1 MNLLIKC
8 KINRCDKSFFLILS
22 AFISIRFMRLV
33 FLVLFVFVCFVS
45 NAQIISMEER
55 KSADGKNKLQ
65 GDIDL
70 SLNFTHNNQDIIQT
84 GNKLKLQYRDSL
96 NTYLFSSSISF
107 NSVDGVRSINMGSFG
122 VMYNYK
128 VPDKVISAEGIYQ
141 YEYNRIKKLKHRN
154 ILGGGPR
161 FKIAEKESFKLSLVT
176 YTIYLNELYERSDN
190 KENKKSLVKFS
201 SMLSLYV
208 KLSENANFK
217 HSTYYEPDYSD
228 PTDYRI
234 WSESNIS
241 MKISSRFS
249 FNFNFRIDYDSLTPS
264 GVDNTY
270 YALKNSFAYRF

>member
-1 MNLLIKC
+1 MRVAFL
-8 KINRCDKSFFLILS
+8 FFFVLVS
-22 AFISIRFMRLV
+22 SYSI
-33 FLVLFVFVCFVS
+33 
-45 NAQIISMEER
+45 AQIISMEER
-55 KSADGKNKLQ
+55 KNSDGKNDFQ

-70 SLNFTHNNQDIIQT
+70 SLNFTHNNKDIIQT
-84 GNKLKLQYRDSL
+84 GNRLKLQYRDSL
-96 NTYLFSSSISF
+96 STYLFSSNISF

-122 VMYNYK
+122 LMYNYK
-128 VPDKVISAEGIYQ
+128 VPDKFISAEAIYQ

-161 FKIAEKESFKLSLVT
+161 FKIADKAPFKLSLVM

-201 SMLSLYV
+201 SMLSLFV
-208 KLSENANFK
+208 KLSENAVFK
-217 HSTYYEPDYSD
+217 HSTYYEPDYSA
-228 PTDYRI
+228 PTDYRL

-241 MKISSRFS
+241 MKISSKFS